1 MSEPVAPAISVVI
14 PTADRAD
21 LVMRAVSSVLT
32 GAGDDVEVVV
42 VDDASTDDTV
52 ARLKGLADA
61 RLEIVELPERSG
73 ANVARNTGAAASH
86 APLIAFLDSDDAFA
100 AGRCARLVELF
111 RARPEVDAV
120 LDDFTV
126 WTGGKSESARQPKGT
141 WTGDRLTAL
150 LVAHALP
157 LTNSALAI
165 RRSAFEA
172 VGGFDVAFRR
182 QQDRDLLLRL
192 AGDHQVA
199 LGTGQDVAKHQI
211 VRSMSRSNDGYIA
224 ALDLLVGRHPAFLA
238 PDVRDL
244 LGYLIARGIVKSLAQ
259 RDIAAAGREWRV
271 LKHAGNLP
279 MGGVAALM
287 RYGAGRRH
295 RRTVRRDVMA
305 GEGG

>member
-1 MSEPVAPAISVVI
+1 MIEPVVPAISIVI
-14 PTADRAD
+14 PTADRAA
-21 LVMRAVSSVLT
+21 LVMRAVSSVLE

-52 ARLKGLADA
+52 ARLKGLADR

-73 ANVARNTGAAASH
+73 ANVARNEGAAAAR
-86 APLIAFLDSDDAFA
+86 APLIAFLDSDDEFA
-100 AGRCARLVELF
+100 AGRPARLVELF
-111 RARPEVDAV
+111 RARPKVDAV

-126 WTGGKSESARQPKGT
+126 WTGDKSESARQPKGV
-141 WTGDRLTAL
+141 WSGDRLTAL
-150 LVAHALP
+150 LVAHAVP

-238 PDVRDL
+238 PEVRDL

-259 RDIAAAGREWRV
+259 RDIAAARREWRV
-271 LKHAGNLP
+271 LKHAVSLP

-287 RYGAGRRH
+287 RYGAGRRY
-295 RRTVRRDVMA
+295 RRAVRRDVMA